1 MPLARYGLRPLLL
14 RRRAGRPQLKRDP
27 LDSRVRRAS
36 MKILRPLLAAAVA
49 SGHAIGCSR
58 PGNATSQQHGSH
70 AWLQLYIDADYR
82 VSLDTADMTPMAQGA
97 YLVWYET
104 KHTSPKVE
112 AGKPWNREIIRSL
125 LRCDPLSFKTVRI
138 TVHYN
143 DGPVVAAIGGDI
155 ADVASKPWKPVVS
168 PSVDEATMRP
178 ACAFIAQ
185 RSARS
190 R

>member
-1 MPLARYGLRPLLL
+1 ML
-14 RRRAGRPQLKRDP
+14 RRRAGRPQLRRDP
-27 LDSRVRRAS
+27 LDSRVRLIS
-36 MKILRPLLAAAVA
+36 MKILHPLLAAAVA
-49 SGHAIGCSR
+49 SGHVIGCSR
-58 PGNATSQQHGSH
+58 PGSATSEQHGSH
-70 AWLQLYIDADYR
+70 AWLQLYMDADYR
-82 VSLDTADMTPMAQGA
+82 VSIDTADMTPTAEGA

-112 AGKPWNREIIRSL
+112 AGRPWNREIIRSL

-138 TVHYN
+138 TVHYD
-143 DGPVVAAIGGDI
+143 DGPVVAAIGGDV

-178 ACAFIAQ
+178 ACVFIAQ

>member
-1 MPLARYGLRPLLL
+1 
-14 RRRAGRPQLKRDP
+14 
-27 LDSRVRRAS
+27 
-36 MKILRPLLAAAVA
+36 MKILRPLLAAAIA

-70 AWLQLYIDADYR
+70 AWLQLYMDADYR
-82 VSLDTADMTPMAQGA
+82 VSLDTADMTPTAQGA

-112 AGKPWNREIIRSL
+112 AGKPWNREIIRSM

-138 TVHYN
+138 TVHYD
-143 DGPVVAAIGGDI
+143 DGPVVAAIGGDV

-185 RSARS
+185 RSTGS